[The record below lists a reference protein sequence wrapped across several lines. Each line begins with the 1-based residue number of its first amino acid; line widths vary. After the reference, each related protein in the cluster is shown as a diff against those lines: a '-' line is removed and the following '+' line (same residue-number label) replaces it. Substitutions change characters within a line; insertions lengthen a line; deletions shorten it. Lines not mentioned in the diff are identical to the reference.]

1 MKKLVTIFTVTFIL
15 TALLISCDKETPS
28 SQGGGVFKVKVSI
41 TPPLTGGTN
50 ANFGFN
56 YFQLGSV
63 GGSLMFHGS
72 TYNESNTL
80 SNWEG
85 QEVSVT
91 KGQNIPVM
99 IGLNSLYDLKC
110 RKVLLEGF
118 LDGKLLKSVSLELG
132 QTSAVPIVNCK
143 DQQTTTINFIIP

>member
-1 MKKLVTIFTVTFIL
+1 
-15 TALLISCDKETPS
+15 
-28 SQGGGVFKVKVSI
+28 
-41 TPPLTGGTN
+41 
-50 ANFGFN
+50 
-56 YFQLGSV
+56 
-63 GGSLMFHGS
+63 MFHGS